1 MNELIKKDMHDIFA
15 EILGISPDF
24 DDDTLFIEL
33 GGQSVLMG
41 ELQEAI
47 EKSFGVLIPF
57 EKLFES
63 GTVNELS
70 KFAEENQRNI
80 VKDNSTVDFKL
91 SPEKR
96 FEPFPMTD
104 LQVAYYIGRNNDTEL
119 GGNPTRGYSEITCK
133 NYNHEKMKKAINRL
147 FSIHDILRCY
157 FNEDGTQQVVP
168 EWEFTEFPYE
178 DISGMLEDEQNAYLL
193 KKRERIFNN
202 LFDVSKLPLV
212 RFETTK
218 CSDDKVILH
227 FSHEGMIIDGWSH
240 EVIIHDLDRL
250 YCHPDEETKSPE
262 IQFLDYVN
270 YLEKIKETQKYKE
283 DREYWLKI
291 MSENYPKP
299 SLPLKQDPSKIK
311 EVNTRQVVRYID
323 KNVWENVKQFAYR
336 NKLTPFSVIFTAF
349 GRAVLKYCNDD
360 RFLINMPVSIRPNI
374 HPEIDELIGECSNF
388 FLLNFDASGNKS
400 LLENAVENQHKVSE
414 IMQHNYFMGTDLIR
428 ELQKKNG
435 AVIVAP
441 LVFTSIVDVPN
452 MEKECLEKVF
462 TKTHTSQIWIDAIAM
477 RKGDTIML
485 TMDCVNELFEE
496 SVTNGIGDTFVMLLN
511 KISEDESFWKGSEI
525 GLTDAE
531 SQAISGCTQNSITSE
546 DMPKIA
552 DLFEH
557 NLDVNADCA
566 AVIAGDRTYTHREA
580 YNIAGGIAEIIKKHS
595 VKEPVAVFM
604 EKCAYMPIS
613 ALACLMSGCAYFPI
627 DLELPVEQLIACVRR
642 ANSKVILTTSRQMEK
657 FNGIE
662 DISIVNVEELDYS
675 KQYDTSFVRIDGND
689 LAFVINTSG
698 TTGTPKS
705 VSITQNALVN
715 CLIETEKRCAMT
727 NKDRLFAI
735 TNYCHDMSVYDMT
748 APFMTGS
755 AVVVP
760 DADHTKDPFHWK
772 EQLISH
778 KVTFWNSAPALLE
791 ILVESLRDKNDYDFG
806 NLRNIFLGGDR
817 ISPSLISKAS
827 EIFVNA
833 KFCSCGG
840 PSEATI
846 WSIWHD
852 ITSED
857 MKSEFVPYGK
867 PIKNANYYILSSD
880 KKLCPPYKEGVM
892 FVEGIGVSKGYIG
905 LDEETAKR
913 FIYVSGKRMY
923 DTGDRGYY
931 LANGDIRILGRVDKQ
946 VKVNGKRIELD
957 GISEAMN
964 SIDGISSSA
973 VILNERKSLIGFY
986 TSSEDISKEDINAV
1000 LAKKLPGYMIPVR
1013 YIRID
1018 SIPLTKNGKID
1029 SNALAKAEANFIE
1042 ETNNSQVVS
1051 ERDNE
1056 IETELL
1062 EMCKDIIGND
1072 DININD
1078 TFFEMGGNSIH
1089 AIKLLTRI
1097 QKQYGV
1103 YLTIYDILNTPEVSY
1118 WSNLITENKK

>member
-1 MNELIKKDMHDIFA
+1 
-15 EILGISPDF
+15 
-24 DDDTLFIEL
+24 
-33 GGQSVLMG
+33 
-41 ELQEAI
+41 
-47 EKSFGVLIPF
+47 
-57 EKLFES
+57 
-63 GTVNELS
+63 
-70 KFAEENQRNI
+70 
-80 VKDNSTVDFKL
+80 
-91 SPEKR
+91 
-96 FEPFPMTD
+96 
-104 LQVAYYIGRNNDTEL
+104 
-119 GGNPTRGYSEITCK
+119 
-133 NYNHEKMKKAINRL
+133 
-147 FSIHDILRCY
+147 
-157 FNEDGTQQVVP
+157 
-168 EWEFTEFPYE
+168 
-178 DISGMLEDEQNAYLL
+178 
-193 KKRERIFNN
+193 
-202 LFDVSKLPLV
+202 
-212 RFETTK
+212 
-218 CSDDKVILH
+218 
-227 FSHEGMIIDGWSH
+227 
-240 EVIIHDLDRL
+240 
-250 YCHPDEETKSPE
+250 
-262 IQFLDYVN
+262 
-270 YLEKIKETQKYKE
+270 
-283 DREYWLKI
+283 
-291 MSENYPKP
+291 
-299 SLPLKQDPSKIK
+299 
-311 EVNTRQVVRYID
+311 
-323 KNVWENVKQFAYR
+323 
-336 NKLTPFSVIFTAF
+336 
-349 GRAVLKYCNDD
+349 
-360 RFLINMPVSIRPNI
+360 
-374 HPEIDELIGECSNF
+374 
-388 FLLNFDASGNKS
+388 
-400 LLENAVENQHKVSE
+400 
-414 IMQHNYFMGTDLIR
+414 
-428 ELQKKNG
+428 
-435 AVIVAP
+435 
-441 LVFTSIVDVPN
+441 
-452 MEKECLEKVF
+452 
-462 TKTHTSQIWIDAIAM
+462 
-477 RKGDTIML
+477 
-485 TMDCVNELFEE
+485 
-496 SVTNGIGDTFVMLLN
+496 
-511 KISEDESFWKGSEI
+511 
-525 GLTDAE
+525 
-531 SQAISGCTQNSITSE
+531 
-546 DMPKIA
+546 
-552 DLFEH
+552 
-557 NLDVNADCA
+557 
-566 AVIAGDRTYTHREA
+566 
-580 YNIAGGIAEIIKKHS
+580 
-595 VKEPVAVFM
+595 
-604 EKCAYMPIS
+604 
-613 ALACLMSGCAYFPI
+613 
-627 DLELPVEQLIACVRR
+627 
-642 ANSKVILTTSRQMEK
+642 MEK

-662 DISIVNVEELDYS
+662 DILIVNVEELDYS

-727 NKDRLFAI
+727 NNDRLFAI

-892 FVEGIGVSKGYIG
+892 FIEGIGVSKGYIG

-1029 SNALAKAEANFIE
+1029 SNALAKAETNFIE

-1078 TFFEMGGNSIH
+1078 NFFEMGGNSIH

-1097 QKQYGV
+1097 QKKYGV